1 MHARVTTI
9 SGGSPDGVD
18 RGIANFTDNV
28 VPGVKEIS
36 GGRGAIMLVNRETG
50 EGMAITLWDDEAAMR
65 SSEERANELRA
76 SAVEALGSTE
86 EPRVGRYEVAVFD
99 V

>member
-9 SGGSPDGVD
+9 TGGSPDQVEG
-18 RGIANFTDNV
+18 GITNFRDNAA
-28 VPGVKEIS
+28 PGVREA

-50 EGMAITLWDDEAAMR
+50 EGMAITLWDDQEAMR
-65 SSEERANELRA
+65 DSEERANDLRRA
-76 SAVEALGSTE
+76 AVESLGSTQ
-86 EPRVGRYEVAVFD
+86 EPRVDRYEVAVFD